1 MNVIVKNILRILV
14 LIFAQGLIFGQL
26 PFGFGIHPMIYPL
39 AIILLPFDTRPVW
52 LLIIAFF
59 IGLSVDVFMNTFGL
73 HASSAVLIAFIRPA
87 IFRRFAPRDDYDLLK
102 EPTASEWGYAW
113 FIKVSATMIPI
124 HHLWF
129 FILEYFK
136 FSAWKDIITS
146 TILSSLIS
154 LIIFILLQVFF
165 FKKPKSI

>member
-1 MNVIVKNILRILV
+1 MNIIVKNILRILI

-39 AIILLPFDTRPVW
+39 AIVLLPFDTRPVW

-59 IGLSVDVFMNTFGL
+59 IGLSVDFFMNTFGL
-73 HASSAVLIAFIRPA
+73 HASAAVFAAFLRPA

-102 EPTASEWGYAW
+102 EPTASEWGYLW
-113 FIKVSATMIPI
+113 FTKVSASII
-124 HHLWF
+124 LFHHFWF

-136 FSAWKDIITS
+136 FSAWKEIITS